1 MLLYVIQLE
10 RRHLPVLLKQWYP
23 QQVRVPLEEVQGL
36 LKVMRT
42 EADDRMMSAG
52 LESAMQFI
60 SEHSCTVDMQRYL
73 TNQIEQLRG
82 ENQQLKL
89 GKFGVESF

>member
-1 MLLYVIQLE
+1 M
-10 RRHLPVLLKQWYP
+10 LLKQWYP
-23 QQVRVPLEEVQGL
+23 QQVHVPVHVQEEVQGL

-60 SEHSCTVDMQRYL
+60 SEHSCTLDTQRYL

-82 ENQQLKL
+82 ENQQLKV
-89 GKFGVESF
+89 GTFGVEYF